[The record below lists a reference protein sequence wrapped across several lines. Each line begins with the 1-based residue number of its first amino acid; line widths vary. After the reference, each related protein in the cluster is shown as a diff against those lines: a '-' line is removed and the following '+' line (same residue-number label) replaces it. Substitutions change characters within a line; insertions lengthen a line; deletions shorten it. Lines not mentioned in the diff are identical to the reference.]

1 MHRHDPGLKALIET
15 ASERTF
21 LTYQMVDDYLPDEGG
36 ESTMVEQIIMALEE
50 TGLPLIND
58 PKAPRSVAE
67 KTKMEQSPQECIR
80 RICQNARPF

>member
-36 ESTMVEQIIMALEE
+36 ESTMVDSPFGQDK
-50 TGLPLIND
+50 LP
-58 PKAPRSVAE
+58 ACRYA
-67 KTKMEQSPQECIR
+67 TQ
-80 RICQNARPF
+80 A